1 MTYHGGK
8 IVPNAATQAIF
19 WGTTWGNYSGDE
31 FTGYESSST
40 RPRVFLRPT
49 ALCFPP
55 RLLDG
60 DVVRRD

>member
-31 FTGYESSST
+31 FTGYE
-40 RPRVFLRPT
+40 FLIHPT
-49 ALCFPP
+49 AHILRQTELCFPP

-60 DVVRRD
+60 DVVRWD